1 MKLFLAAALAIL
13 WSPSARADSGISCPA
28 VSTTE
33 TPAIQLA
40 LALQDRIRASDPA
53 ARKESELRLSAAL
66 DRSGLIRAAHSGYR
80 VVLGSNE
87 ATPSDRARALACM
100 NRIEKAD
107 PALSRLEDSSIL
119 RGVAT
124 REFPARSEAGEFLF
138 RQFTLALREAPR
150 RADELASLL
159 ESALPGSLEAALARS
174 FLLAREKKPLEALRM
189 LTPLLASDRWPAS
202 LERHRN
208 AGRVLAARSAFAIGQ
223 PLEAAR
229 LLRTVDKSANLAPAA
244 LEELSWALLEGERP
258 GEAIGTALQL
268 ERGLLARTFAP
279 EAPMVLAMSLNE
291 LCQFP
296 SALAAISRFKRRW
309 QTVHQ
314 WFEDDRR
321 RPAALLPRTRRILK
335 KEKETGIPAM
345 VAWELIQAPQY
356 LAQESFIATLTSES
370 RLFEALA
377 SGIRSEKLRLAQ
389 KIVESSRDLTTRIVR
404 EGAPLSG
411 ATEADL
417 RRLRQELLQYRA
429 LRRASGPARRMAAN
443 FSASRPGLRRQAEAG
458 IEADL
463 RRRARRMALRLD
475 EVIENLGLV
484 EIEILDGASR
494 DLVWQNAH
502 PELARKAQEQVR
514 ARGREKSWDWGS
526 AFTLMDSRDGAES
539 EEIWEDELG
548 SHEVLITDRCALR
561 ERQVALQGES
571 P

>member
-100 NRIEKAD
+100 NRIQQTD

-208 AGRVLAARSAFAIGQ
+208 AEGFLPRALPSPSDNRS
-223 PLEAAR
+223 
-229 LLRTVDKSANLAPAA
+229 
-244 LEELSWALLEGERP
+244 
-258 GEAIGTALQL
+258 
-268 ERGLLARTFAP
+268 
-279 EAPMVLAMSLNE
+279 
-291 LCQFP
+291 
-296 SALAAISRFKRRW
+296 
-309 QTVHQ
+309 
-314 WFEDDRR
+314 RR
-321 RPAALLPRTRRILK
+321 RGCCEPSTSQQTWHPRLSKSCRGRSWRENAPVKPSGRPSSSSADCSHAPSLPR
-335 KEKETGIPAM
+335 
-345 VAWELIQAPQY
+345 
-356 LAQESFIATLTSES
+356 
-370 RLFEALA
+370 
-377 SGIRSEKLRLAQ
+377 LR
-389 KIVESSRDLTTRIVR
+389 
-404 EGAPLSG
+404 
-411 ATEADL
+411 
-417 RRLRQELLQYRA
+417 
-429 LRRASGPARRMAAN
+429 
-443 FSASRPGLRRQAEAG
+443 
-458 IEADL
+458 
-463 RRRARRMALRLD
+463 
-475 EVIENLGLV
+475 
-484 EIEILDGASR
+484 
-494 DLVWQNAH
+494 WC
-502 PELARKAQEQVR
+502 
-514 ARGREKSWDWGS
+514 W
-526 AFTLMDSRDGAES
+526 
-539 EEIWEDELG
+539 
-548 SHEVLITDRCALR
+548 RCR
-561 ERQVALQGES
+561 
-571 P
+571 